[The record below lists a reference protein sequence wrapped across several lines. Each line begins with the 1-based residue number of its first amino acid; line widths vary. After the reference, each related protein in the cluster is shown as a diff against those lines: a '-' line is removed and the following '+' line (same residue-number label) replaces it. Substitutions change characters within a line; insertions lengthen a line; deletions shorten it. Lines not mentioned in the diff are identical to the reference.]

1 MFQNFM
7 VSWSGPQL
15 HSFSFF
21 TFYGRSCL
29 IVGSWHLA
37 SIGIQ
42 TGKSCY
48 TMVNHE
54 LKTGRREWSIL
65 IPAWSIVVI
74 ILTYIVYWSLALTG
88 TPGFSDLSAVTG
100 RKVLSTTVQASNIVL
115 ASDSFTQ
122 FPPSGQHP
130 NPYLTSTHPLAI
142 PQLYDLPIGMVN
154 RVLYHHKVDRHR

>member
-1 MFQNFM
+1 
-7 VSWSGPQL
+7 
-15 HSFSFF
+15 
-21 TFYGRSCL
+21 
-29 IVGSWHLA
+29 
-37 SIGIQ
+37 
-42 TGKSCY
+42 
-48 TMVNHE
+48 VNHE

-100 RKVLSTTVQASNIVL
+100 RKVLSTIVQTSNIVL

-154 RVLYHHKVDRHR
+154 RVLYHHKVDTGDITTLQSAYDETISYSTYQIMLVDIRIMALR